1 MEKMA
6 TFVFLFFMFLSSVA
20 YSEEMTFSSAVSRLY
35 SSNEIVA
42 ASEEDVA
49 RRRAEKSAA
58 TGLFLPKLSLNA
70 GYTHFNEDLTMDVD
84 LSQMKSALAPL
95 GQTLGQ
101 VVGQSNPELAAT
113 LGKTLNAFPSSMSQT
128 IQKADF
134 FTVGASAMWPVFT
147 GGKIYY
153 ANKAASIQIDMAEAA
168 GHSAKSKLAS
178 QLAALY
184 FGLRLANDVAAVKK
198 EVYDAMKRHYEKA
211 VKMEKAGVLA
221 RVERMHAE
229 VALSEAERGY
239 KQALRDSELS
249 AAALKSI
256 LNINDDI
263 TPSTPLFI
271 VPSDAIQ
278 PLSYF
283 QEQAMALNTD
293 IKQLDAG
300 RRLTETAVSAKYS
313 TFLPSVFLFGNADL
327 YSNNKSALMPD
338 WMAGIGLTYTI
349 FEGFGGYNALRAAK
363 AAQKSFQLTKIR
375 AEKDIKTLIEQ
386 QYLTIENARADYEA
400 VKSSLAFTEEYL
412 RARSKAFDQ
421 GMAASL
427 DVVDAELALSGA
439 KIAAIAAA
447 YKFDIAMAKLLET
460 SGLFDYFE
468 DYRLKAAVELGL

>member
-1 MEKMA
+1 MKKIA
-6 TFVFLFFMFLSSVA
+6 TFVFLYQTLFFMLLSSAA

-35 SSNEIVA
+35 SSNETIA
-42 ASEEDVA
+42 ASDEDIA

-84 LSQMKSALAPL
+84 LSQMKNALAPL
-95 GQTLGQ
+95 GQTLAQ
-101 VVGQSNPELAAT
+101 VNPQLGAA
-113 LGKTLNAFPSSMSQT
+113 LGGLPSSMSQT
-128 IQKADF
+128 VQKADL
-134 FTVGASAMWPVFT
+134 FTVGASAMWPIFT

-256 LNINDDI
+256 LNINDDVV
-263 TPSTPLFI
+263 PSTPLFI

-283 QEQAMALNTD
+283 QEQAVALNSD

-300 RRLTETAVSAKYS
+300 RRLTETAVSAQYS

-439 KIAAIAAA
+439 KMAAIAAA